1 MVKRMELEVWDLDRC
16 AGCGLCVATCSKGM
30 LHWDGEANHP
40 VREVRQK
47 RIGLTNI
54 PLDSCTFCQV
64 FCEETCPRLHQ
75 WEELPTRRVVSA
87 RAVGPVES
95 GEPMDVIKA
104 LMIGNLSAGAI
115 DGVIA
120 NDINDWTLQP
130 RAEVKTTVEAMADS
144 LGLQGLW
151 VPTLDRLNEA
161 VYERRLSNIAVV
173 GTPCSAEA
181 IRTLRASGN
190 ERLAPYKD
198 ALRLSV
204 ALFCTGV
211 YYPGQVREFLEESMG
226 IVGRDVKQIHSSPRE
241 KELRVVLWDGST
253 ITVPLAKIEAY
264 TRPGCATCGDFLGE
278 SADISVGKVGA
289 KAGYCT
295 LITRSATGDDCLQNA
310 VDLGLLET
318 VDEVDEKALLAAK
331 EDKERRERAQAFDDL
346 MLMMLDAL
354 REPQKRAEVRQEFV
368 RLYEVESVPESVEE
382 GTSHGACGQC
392 AGC

>member
-1 MVKRMELEVWDLDRC
+1 MAKRMELEVWDLDRC

-30 LHWDGEANHP
+30 LHWDGDAKHP
-40 VREVRQK
+40 AREIRQK
-47 RIGLTNI
+47 RIGLTSI

-87 RAVGPVES
+87 KAVGPVES

-115 DGVIA
+115 DGVIV
-120 NDINDWTLQP
+120 NDISDWTLQP
-130 RAEVKTTVEAMADS
+130 RAEVRTTVEELADG

-151 VPTLDRLNEA
+151 VPTLEKLNEA
-161 VYERRLSNIAVV
+161 VYERGLRNIAVV

-181 IRTLRASGN
+181 IRTLRASENG
-190 ERLAPYKD
+190 RLSPYKD
-198 ALRLSV
+198 ALRLSM

-211 YYPGQVREFLEESMG
+211 YYPAQVRQFLEDSMG
-226 IVGRDVKQIHSSPRE
+226 ISGRDVKQIHSSPRD
-241 KELRVVLWDGST
+241 KELRVVLWDDST
-253 ITVPLAKIEAY
+253 VTVPLVKIEAY
-264 TRPGCATCGDFLGE
+264 TREGCATCEDFLGE
-278 SADISVGKVGA
+278 SADVAVGKVGA
-289 KAGYCT
+289 KTGYCT
-295 LITRSATGDDCLQNA
+295 LITRSAAGDDCLENA
-310 VDLGLLET
+310 VHLGLLET
-318 VDEVDEKALLAAK
+318 VDEVDEKALLTAK
-331 EDKERRERAQAFDDL
+331 EEKERRKRAQAFDDL

-354 REPQKRAEVRQEFV
+354 REPQKRVEVRQEFV
-368 RLYEVESVPESVEE
+368 RLYEVESASGSLEE